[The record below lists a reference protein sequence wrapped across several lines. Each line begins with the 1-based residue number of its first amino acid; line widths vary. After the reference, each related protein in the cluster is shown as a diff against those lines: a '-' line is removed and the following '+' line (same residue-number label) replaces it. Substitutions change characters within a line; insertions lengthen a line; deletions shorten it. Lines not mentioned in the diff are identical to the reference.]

1 MTTRVQSVSIP
12 VADEDRALAF
22 YTEVLGCELRTDIEV
37 WPGARLV
44 EVVPPGSS
52 VGLVLLPPDSE
63 IPMAVRLGTTNAETA
78 YARLRQA
85 GARLH
90 NDEVLHLDVSPP
102 MFFFADPDGNGLV
115 YLEEEPTLPLPA
127 IRPHTQSPAEAGR
140 PAHPITHGYG
150 PDRREVMTTFTG
162 SDDLQGAEFVD
173 ANLRGAGSAGLTCPA
188 S

>member
-1 MTTRVQSVSIP
+1 MTMTTRVQSVSIP
-12 VADEDRALAF
+12 VADQDRALAF

-63 IPMAVRLGTTNAETA
+63 IPMAVRLGTTSAETA

-90 NDEVLHLDVSPP
+90 NDEIVHLDGYPP

-115 YLEEEPTLPLPA
+115 YLQDEP
-127 IRPHTQSPAEAGR
+127 G
-140 PAHPITHGYG
+140 
-150 PDRREVMTTFTG
+150 
-162 SDDLQGAEFVD
+162 
-173 ANLRGAGSAGLTCPA
+173 GAGGN
-188 S
+188 